1 MSEKLNFNIRPME
14 VNPTVDCAS
23 DTEYTLV
30 VVDPNGKEL
39 DFNGY
44 SFIMELRPYI
54 GSKRLFDT
62 MSTENGRIT
71 VDFGKVILKFPAEIT
86 AEYTFDSAV
95 YDLIAVSEDGLRYR
109 IAEGQIEFYP
119 GVTYGLV

>member
-1 MSEKLNFNIRPME
+1 MSEKLNLNIRPME

-30 VVDPNGKEL
+30 AVDPSGKEL
-39 DFNGY
+39 DFGGY
-44 SFIMELRPYI
+44 SFVMELRPYVR
-54 GSKRLFDT
+54 SKRIYDT
-62 MSTENGRIT
+62 MSTDNGRIS
-71 VDFGKVILKFPAEIT
+71 VDGGKVTLKFPADVT
-86 AEYTFDSAV
+86 AGYKFETAV

-119 GVTYGLV
+119 EVTRGL